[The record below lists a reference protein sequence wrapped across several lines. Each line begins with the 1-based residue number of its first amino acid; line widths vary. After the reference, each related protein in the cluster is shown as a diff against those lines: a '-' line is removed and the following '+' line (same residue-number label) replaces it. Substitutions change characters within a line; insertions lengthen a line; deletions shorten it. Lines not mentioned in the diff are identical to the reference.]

1 MKNNPAEIL
10 PDTDNAAFEQIYY
23 QYSARILNLIYRMTG
38 SEEVARDLTQ
48 EVFVKVYE
56 NIGKFRG
63 ESQIFT
69 WLYRIA
75 TNHTLNYLKR
85 EKRYKWLNLLDK
97 PISEVLQENKIDN
110 QFWAVGLPRPDR
122 QMEKKQREQIVWKL
136 IQQLSPKYRVP
147 YVLNR
152 YENLSYQEIADTLNL
167 SLSAV
172 ETRIHRAKK
181 ELVKKLNPIANDI

>member
-10 PDTDNAAFEQIYY
+10 PDTDNATFEQIYH

-63 ESQIFT
+63 DAQIFT

-110 QFWAVGLPRPDR
+110 QFWAVGSPRPDR
-122 QMEKKQREQIVWKL
+122 QMEKKQREQIIWKL

>member
-10 PDTDNAAFEQIYY
+10 PDTDNATFEQIYH

-63 ESQIFT
+63 DAQIFT

-85 EKRYKWLNLLDK
+85 KKRYKWLNLLDK

-110 QFWAVGLPRPDR
+110 QFWAVGSPRPDR
-122 QMEKKQREQIVWKL
+122 QMEKKQREQIIWKL

>member
-10 PDTDNAAFEQIYY
+10 PDTDNAAFEQIYH

-110 QFWAVGLPRPDR
+110 QFWAVGSPRPDR

-147 YVLNR
+147 YVLSR

>member
-10 PDTDNAAFEQIYY
+10 PDTDNAAFEQIYH

-110 QFWAVGLPRPDR
+110 QFWAVGSPRPDR

>member
-110 QFWAVGLPRPDR
+110 QFWAVGSPRPDR